1 METNQNSYVDD
12 SIVKNSNENISS
24 SKAGNCMK
32 SSNGKS
38 SIGGCG
44 TTTNIIV
51 NNLFIMNPHDN
62 EKNKYQSNIN

>member
-1 METNQNSYVDD
+1 
-12 SIVKNSNENISS
+12 
-24 SKAGNCMK
+24 MK

-51 NNLFIMNPHDN
+51 NNLFIMNPNDN